1 MTDRDIMMVLLGA
14 GIAIVSM
21 IVAKFFIWFIDR
33 K

>member
-21 IVAKFFIWFIDR
+21 IVTRFFVWFKDR